1 MILVQHILLS
11 VPNLQQSMVSKCPL
25 RSRIT
30 ISAPERKMIVNYICP
45 NVSVKINGIDFP
57 ADLLVIESMEKDVIL
72 GKNWLLR
79 TKAVIQPTERT
90 MYLET
95 PCGERIV
102 VEDDRSPALKIGTSD
117 KEE

>member
-1 MILVQHILLS
+1 MLF
-11 VPNLQQSMVSKCPL
+11 
-25 RSRIT
+25 RSRKT
-30 ISAPERKMIVNYICP
+30 ISAPEGKMLVNYICP
-45 NVSVKINGIDFP
+45 NVSIKINGIYFT
-57 ADLLVIESMEKDVIL
+57 ADLIVIESMEKDVIL

-102 VEDDRSPALKIGTSD
+102 VEDNRPPAMKFATSN